1 MEIIKTMKKPIK
13 NESDLMIFQEMVW
26 KNIEEQLKI
35 ENEIVRSMTAQ
46 NLNVISDIVQL
57 IIHFDKKFNWNS
69 KEKIEDMRESLL
81 IYVKERLQTD
91 SYIQKILIK

>member
-1 MEIIKTMKKPIK
+1 MEIIKTMKRPIK

-46 NLNVISDIVQL
+46 NLNVISDILQL
-57 IIHFDKKFNWNS
+57 IMHFDKKFNWNS
-69 KEKIEDMRESLL
+69 KKKIEEMRECLL

-91 SYIQKILIK
+91 SYI